1 MNARFSPGDHYPIET
16 IRQSGFIAQEV
27 EQAATEANYD
37 FNGVKKPQN
46 DRDTYGLSYSQF
58 VVPLV
63 KAVQEQQSIIEKQ
76 NDELKKL
83 KEQVDALTK
92 AVQTLSSN
100 K

>member
-1 MNARFSPGDHYPIET
+1 
-16 IRQSGFIAQEV
+16 IAQEV

-63 KAVQEQQSIIEKQ
+63 KAVQEQKSIIEKQ
-76 NDELKKL
+76 HDELKKL